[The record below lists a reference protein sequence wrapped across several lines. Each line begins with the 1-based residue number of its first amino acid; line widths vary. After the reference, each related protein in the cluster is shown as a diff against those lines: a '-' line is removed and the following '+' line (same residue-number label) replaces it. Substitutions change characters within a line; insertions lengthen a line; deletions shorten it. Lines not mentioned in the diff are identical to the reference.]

1 MRRLPASVRS
11 LLLLAAGTAAALPP
25 GLRAAEFDQ
34 RMANFSTRTQVG
46 TGANAAFIGFAVG
59 PGQTK
64 TVLIRAVGPAL
75 TGFGVAG
82 ALPDPVIELFSSAN
96 ATTPLAR
103 NDNWTTATV
112 GGANAFASVG
122 AFALTAGSRDAAM
135 VATLGPGSYSA
146 IVRDVANR
154 SGIALV
160 EVYDVS
166 GRARLTNL
174 STRAQVGTGDGV
186 LISGLAVAP
195 GGGSRRILA
204 RAAGPALTPL
214 GVAGALANPALS
226 VIESGTNRVLAA
238 NDDWGTGN
246 AAALAAA
253 FREAG
258 AFAFAD
264 ASRDAALLVDLP
276 PGKSYS
282 VQVSGVGGTT
292 GVALVEVYDLTPES
306 GGVFSVVGGAPPP

>member
-1 MRRLPASVRS
+1 MIRSLPASARAF
-11 LLLLAAGTAAALPP
+11 LLFAAGAASALCPR
-25 GLRAAEFDQ
+25 LSAAEFDQ
-34 RMANFSTRTQVG
+34 RMANFSSRTQVG
-46 TGANAAFIGFAVG
+46 ADANAAFIGFAVG

-82 ALPDPVIELFSSAN
+82 ALPDPVIELFAAAN
-96 ATTPLAR
+96 PNTPILR
-103 NDNWTTATV
+103 NDNWTADTV
-112 GGANAFASVG
+112 GGANAFARVG

-160 EVYDVS
+160 EVYDVT

-174 STRAQVGTGDGV
+174 STRAQVGTGAGV

-204 RAAGPALTPL
+204 RAAGRPGRGCADGQGAAPVSSPACPSSCSTCATSAMTNTTRSAPCWTST
-214 GVAGALANPALS
+214 GSAGTAPNPAP
-226 VIESGTNRVLAA
+226 
-238 NDDWGTGN
+238 
-246 AAALAAA
+246 
-253 FREAG
+253 G
-258 AFAFAD
+258 AFHTAGCGC
-264 ASRDAALLVDLP
+264 ASRPSIRAHVRC
-276 PGKSYS
+276 
-282 VQVSGVGGTT
+282 
-292 GVALVEVYDLTPES
+292 
-306 GGVFSVVGGAPPP
+306 